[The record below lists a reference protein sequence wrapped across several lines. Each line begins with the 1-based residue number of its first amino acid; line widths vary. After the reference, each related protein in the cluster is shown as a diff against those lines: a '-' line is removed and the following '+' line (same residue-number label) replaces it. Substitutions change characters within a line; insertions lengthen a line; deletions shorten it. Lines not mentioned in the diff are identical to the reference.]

1 MHVNPVILTL
11 TIVLIVV
18 FVVMQRRKRQQAGPP
33 PPAAL
38 KAERDAA
45 LRAEVDRLTA
55 AKPED
60 PPEVVYA
67 NLRALALETSPSRF
81 AALPDRQPADPYGAL
96 MEMGISS
103 SVVTLAAFA
112 DGDASLYYRNG
123 GGMKGGI
130 GHEPVRKAAKE
141 FVALAKRALPR
152 MQPAS
157 AYPLPEDGRV
167 RFYVLTPQGVVTTET
182 DRETL
187 GESDGE
193 LTVLFQ
199 SGQEVVARMRQ
210 VQEERTA
217 KAGA

>member
-1 MHVNPVILTL
+1 MHVNPVIFLL

-18 FVVMQRRKRQQAGPP
+18 YVVMQWKKRQQAAPP
-33 PPAAL
+33 PPASL

-67 NLRALALETSPSRF
+67 NLRALALETSPTPF
-81 AALPDRQPADPYGAL
+81 ATLPDRQATDPYGAL

-112 DGDASLYYRNG
+112 NGDASLYYRTG

-141 FVALAKRALPR
+141 FVARAKQALPR
-152 MQPAS
+152 MERAMS
-157 AYPLPEDGRV
+157 FPLPGDDRV
-167 RFYVLTPQGVVTTET
+167 RFYVLTPQGIATVET

-187 GESDGE
+187 GESEGE
-193 LTVLFQ
+193 LTDLFYA
-199 SGQEVVARMRQ
+199 GQEVVAQMRQ
-210 VQEERTA
+210 VQEGRTA
-217 KAGA
+217 RAGA